1 MISIITET
9 VRVPGSSSDFASQMY
24 AEVSNDAAESWAADL
39 QTSDLPSQ
47 ACSQHPTHT
56 STVVIKA
63 TGNDQLVQVEK
74 RNFCCRAFEQQI
86 KVTVQR

>member
-1 MISIITET
+1 MISIITEK

-24 AEVSNDAAESWAADL
+24 AEVSNDAAESWTADL
-39 QTSDLPSQ
+39 KAGDLPRQS
-47 ACSQHPTHT
+47 CPQHPAHT

-74 RNFCCRAFEQQI
+74 RNFCCREFEQQI